1 MKKVFKWCLMIALF
15 LLVGAVIYVMI
26 AYKSSFDEAL
36 ELVFVGAGSVGTAL
50 LVLIPIF
57 TKIKQAENL
66 IEIATSNC
74 SNQNE
79 NNQAIVSDI
88 EKLKSEQEETIKKQN
103 EIILSLSTELNNI
116 KTILKLG
123 FINNKELVSKGVADE
138 IAKVGGNDENKE

>member
-15 LLVGAVIYVMI
+15 LLVGAIIYIMI
-26 AYKSSFDEAL
+26 AHKSSFDETL

-57 TKIKQAENL
+57 TKIKQAGNL

>member
-1 MKKVFKWCLMIALF
+1 MKKIFKWCLMIALF

-26 AYKSSFDEAL
+26 AHKSSFDEAL

-74 SNQNE
+74 SNQNK

-123 FINNKELVSKGVADE
+123 FVNNKELVSKGVADE

>member
-15 LLVGAVIYVMI
+15 LLVGAVIYIMI
-26 AYKSSFDEAL
+26 AHKSSFDDAL

-50 LVLIPIF
+50 LILIPIF
-57 TKIKQAENL
+57 TKIKQAGNL

-74 SNQNE
+74 STQNE

-103 EIILSLSTELNNI
+103 EIISSLSTELNNI

-123 FINNKELVSKGVADE
+123 FVNNKELVSKGVADE
-138 IAKVGGNDENKE
+138 IAKVGGNDENEE